1 MEGWI
6 KKLPKAELHC
16 HLDGSLPL
24 RLLEKLARE
33 QKIFLG
39 EEKQLRQMVTAPADC
54 QSLEQYLQCFDLP
67 VACLQKRE
75 ALESSAECLLAEAA
89 ADGVVYLEVRFAPS
103 LHCREGL
110 SMDQVVSS
118 VLCGLDRGREK
129 YGVEYGLI
137 LCIMRHE
144 EEKKGFEVLETA
156 QRFLGKGVV
165 ALDLAG
171 AEAAFPVDGFSAVF
185 RRVAEKG
192 IPFTIHAGEAAGP
205 ESIKKALELGA
216 CRIGH
221 GLAAIEEPALMQEL
235 AERKIVLELC
245 PSSNLQTKAAKSWDM
260 YPLRRFLQEGMAVT
274 VNTDNRTVTGT
285 TMTRELSLVQERLGL
300 SHQEIRELCRQ
311 AIRGSFAPEE
321 TRKRLLRQME

>member
-75 ALESSAECLLAEAA
+75 ALEFSAECLLAEAA

-171 AEAAFPVDGFSAVF
+171 AEA
-185 RRVAEKG
+185 AEKG